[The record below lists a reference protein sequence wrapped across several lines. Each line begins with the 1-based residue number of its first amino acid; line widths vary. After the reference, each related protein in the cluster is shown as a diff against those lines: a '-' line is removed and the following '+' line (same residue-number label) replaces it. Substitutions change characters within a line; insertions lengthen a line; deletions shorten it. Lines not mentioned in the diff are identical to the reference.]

1 MRQRIFMSMIMLLG
15 ISLCGCVPLI
25 VGGAAAGYVASND
38 AADALVECGY
48 PSAWNAAY
56 NTINDMGKVT
66 YFRESSGVLKG
77 IVDNNSVK
85 VRIISI
91 TAATQ
96 RIVVSARKSIAPAP
110 KTAQKVFLAIFQ
122 KLK

>member
-1 MRQRIFMSMIMLLG
+1 MIVLLG
-15 ISLCGCVPLI
+15 ISLYGCIPLV
-25 VGGAAAGYVASND
+25 VGGAVAGGYVASND
-38 AADALVECGY
+38 AADALVESGY

-56 NTINDMGKVT
+56 TTINELGKVT

-77 IVDNNSVK
+77 LVDNHSVK

-96 RIVVSARKSIAPAP
+96 RIVVSARRSIAPAP